1 MKKWTTTVT
10 SSQVSLRKAISLRH
24 GPLNEV
30 ECWAIISA
38 AASSLG
44 CSNEKFDYHKKP
56 TIYSPENMMLK
67 SNGSI
72 KVSDESF
79 TIGDEYL
86 CPQILT
92 DKKEIPS
99 SEFERIAI
107 YSLAKTIQSASKNA
121 ILSNKMENCLNQM
134 MNGGKTANEVHSL
147 ASNELKRLVG
157 SILSPEAKFI
167 AQLCKCSLGS
177 SSTSTLNQYRSRP
190 LPSSPIV
197 ENNEIEFSRL
207 DTSTSSEASTPP
219 PALPPKR
226 IHTEVVPEVP
236 AKNTRAKTPKTFKRN
251 PSRLYR
257 VVEPLTK
264 ISMSPVPAT
273 KRCVGPEFFV
283 MSEKS
288 PITLDMTVHSRRDS
302 ISKRVTVVMIS
313 GQRIV
318 VHVTPSSATAG
329 EVLERSLQALDIK
342 ESSLFTLSTMNGLEE
357 YLPLST
363 DTKLSK
369 VAPSGWKDSTSFNDA
384 RCQSSSDSFALYLRF
399 KFFPEDID
407 TSFKDPNNKHQFY
420 LQCRRDFVQSQF
432 RLSVNQALGL
442 AAMAL
447 QVEFGDYNDDIH
459 DGGEYFVLDHYLP
472 REIIK
477 EFGRKEAYAA
487 LSQLHKAYFG
497 QSQSKAEVKFCKEI
511 QKLSHYGFHF
521 FTVYENK
528 KIRDGKRLVGIH
540 NQGIFLFDKSFTAS
554 AHTVFAS
561 YLWNQIVRIQFDKS
575 HFHLVVKSE
584 RPTENTK
591 YKFYLPIDIQ
601 AKVMFDLSAAHHQRH
616 NQMRYSSSNKTSEAD
631 VTAVINYKEPS
642 MSGIRSL
649 KNRILSKRQLSQRKL
664 YTKPATTTEVEK
676 PNSTQ
681 QTSNNHQ
688 QLKRSTT
695 LASTT
700 VKRLTHYSSM
710 ANDLG
715 INGILDTSNKENCT
729 PDKNYRYKVYLEPDD
744 DESSSNNRAQRM
756 PLQEKPIRDFIE
768 TPLHRG
774 VTSRRRIS
782 TIADHQKR
790 RRSESANPTRRIAM
804 GRLSQCGSQVTSTG
818 MRMGTRISMSALH
831 RERIRF
837 TTDLSTLP
845 PAPKKRNLDL
855 DFDTMEVK
863 SLPQRVLTTYQNVSF
878 PPKPKPVLTKVGNEE
893 NNLLPQQ
900 NESLSDSLI
909 ERFDKMESD
918 ESSQP
923 EREIVAVVLSKD
935 SRGRLGVKITGT
947 PSGIYIGDFDPSGV
961 MVVEGRLKSGDR
973 IIAVNGRSLEN
984 VSYNQTL
991 ELIKKSS
998 KNVQFLVSQIKS
1010 S

>member
-1 MKKWTTTVT
+1 MQHFH
-10 SSQVSLRKAISLRH
+10 SST
-24 GPLNEV
+24 
-30 ECWAIISA
+30 
-38 AASSLG
+38 
-44 CSNEKFDYHKKP
+44 KP
-56 TIYSPENMMLK
+56 ILDRVKVKLK
-67 SNGSI
+67 SN
-72 KVSDESF
+72 
-79 TIGDEYL
+79 
-86 CPQILT
+86 
-92 DKKEIPS
+92 
-99 SEFERIAI
+99 
-107 YSLAKTIQSASKNA
+107 
-121 ILSNKMENCLNQM
+121 
-134 MNGGKTANEVHSL
+134 
-147 ASNELKRLVG
+147 
-157 SILSPEAKFI
+157 
-167 AQLCKCSLGS
+167 
-177 SSTSTLNQYRSRP
+177 
-190 LPSSPIV
+190 
-197 ENNEIEFSRL
+197 
-207 DTSTSSEASTPP
+207 
-219 PALPPKR
+219 
-226 IHTEVVPEVP
+226 
-236 AKNTRAKTPKTFKRN
+236 
-251 PSRLYR
+251 
-257 VVEPLTK
+257 
-264 ISMSPVPAT
+264 
-273 KRCVGPEFFV
+273 
-283 MSEKS
+283 
-288 PITLDMTVHSRRDS
+288 
-302 ISKRVTVVMIS
+302 
-313 GQRIV
+313 
-318 VHVTPSSATAG
+318 
-329 EVLERSLQALDIK
+329 
-342 ESSLFTLSTMNGLEE
+342 
-357 YLPLST
+357 
-363 DTKLSK
+363 
-369 VAPSGWKDSTSFNDA
+369 
-384 RCQSSSDSFALYLRF
+384 
-399 KFFPEDID
+399 
-407 TSFKDPNNKHQFY
+407 
-420 LQCRRDFVQSQF
+420 
-432 RLSVNQALGL
+432 
-442 AAMAL
+442 
-447 QVEFGDYNDDIH
+447 
-459 DGGEYFVLDHYLP
+459 
-472 REIIK
+472 
-477 EFGRKEAYAA
+477 
-487 LSQLHKAYFG
+487 
-497 QSQSKAEVKFCKEI
+497 FCKEI

-540 NQGIFLFDKSFTAS
+540 TQGIFLFDKSFTAS

-601 AKVMFDLSAAHHQRH
+601 AKVMFDLSAAHHQP
-616 NQMRYSSSNKTSEAD
+616 D

-676 PNSTQ
+676 PNSKQ

-756 PLQEKPIRDFIE
+756 PL
-768 TPLHRG
+768 
-774 VTSRRRIS
+774 SRKNPSGTLLKHPS
-782 TIADHQKR
+782 TEE
-790 RRSESANPTRRIAM
+790 SESANPTRRIAM

-863 SLPQRVLTTYQNVSF
+863 SLPQR
-878 PPKPKPVLTKVGNEE
+878 
-893 NNLLPQQ
+893 Q